1 MNLSPNAL
9 LVEQLQMLVEQLQK
23 GFLWEI
29 INNSIQYIL
38 FSQNL
43 CSIQFM
49 LFMKLHVYELEALK
63 EKYVVARSSPGLIN
77 NTIYSDSSL
86 AMELECSTVYNQVQY
101 RYYQ

>member
-9 LVEQLQMLVEQLQK
+9 LVEQLQK

-49 LFMKLHVYELEALK
+49 LLMKLHVYELEALK
-63 EKYVVARSSPGLIN
+63 EKYVEARPSPGLIN

-86 AMELECSTVYNQVQY
+86 AMELECSTVYNQV
-101 RYYQ
+101 